1 MTFTVLWKHSKSLG
15 GEKMSEPI
23 TLKAMRVNRGLT
35 IQQMAD
41 ACKVHPDTI
50 IQWEAGKRFP
60 NVPKILAL
68 QECLH
73 CRFDDIR
80 WVV

>member
-1 MTFTVLWKHSKSLG
+1 MIFAVLWKHGKRLG
-15 GEKMSEPI
+15 GENMSERI
-23 TLKAMRVNRGLT
+23 SLKAMRVNRGLT

-41 ACKVHPDTI
+41 ACKVHPDPI

>member
-1 MTFTVLWKHSKSLG
+1 MIFAVSWKHSKRLG

>member
-1 MTFTVLWKHSKSLG
+1 
-15 GEKMSEPI
+15 MSEPI

-35 IQQMAD
+35 IPQVAD

-68 QECLH
+68 QECLRCH
-73 CRFDDIR
+73 FDDIR
-80 WVV
+80 WNV